1 MAAEERKGVEG
12 EGIPRFLLSCFNV
25 TGMGDPAMKHIQ
37 LMLLTSILR
46 SPPSCGSTLK
56 TLAAYVVTFDLMVPF
71 ILWFDSLNAVSL
83 CCYLRSCR
91 ALHLWFDYL
100 RARSRSKS

>member
-1 MAAEERKGVEG
+1 MAAEERKGGEG

-46 SPPSCGSTLK
+46 SPPSCGSTL
-56 TLAAYVVTFDLMVPF
+56 
-71 ILWFDSLNAVSL
+71 
-83 CCYLRSCR
+83 
-91 ALHLWFDYL
+91 
-100 RARSRSKS
+100 